1 MNCRISTRLLFTLFI
16 LLAGQAY
23 AQTGRI
29 VGYLE
34 NKYPCNRNLE
44 VSIDSIWKVSPDS
57 AGYFELKNIP
67 YGSRTLFIICGS
79 RVLFQQAISF
89 DQDLVFE
96 NKQFFPIA
104 DMETVI
110 VTDSKEMN
118 GFSKLG
124 AVSSGYIVAGKKN
137 DLILLGKID
146 ANLALNN
153 SRQVFSKVAGVNIWE
168 NDGSGIQMNVSTRGL
183 SQNGTLEFNMRKNG
197 YDIAADIMGYPD
209 MYYSPPLEAVAN
221 IELVRGAA
229 SLQYGTQLGGL
240 LNFRI
245 KRPPVTK
252 KWEVESKQTVGSY
265 GLFSS
270 YNSIGGEHKKLG
282 YFGYFY
288 HRSADG
294 WRENSDYK
302 WRSGYGLLTYK
313 PNPKLTMDLEF
324 TVMNFLLHLSAGL
337 SESQY
342 KIDHQQSVRDRNWF
356 RVNWNIPALT
366 IKYDLTP
373 KTSLSFVS
381 SLLIGK
387 RYSVENTK
395 PVTIVADTG
404 NRDLRKDNYLNLSV
418 EARLVSRYKLLGGNE
433 SVLAAGIRYY
443 NGRTGRGLGL
453 GNDRRDAD
461 FTFLNPD
468 RLEYN
473 DYTFRNKNLAF
484 FAENIFKLTKKLSII
499 PGIRYENIFFTAD
512 GYYNSS
518 GTLVYEKNLSSKRH
532 FPLFG
537 IGFDYKLNGSVNFY
551 GNATEGYRAAN
562 FNDIR
567 VTQPNLVVD
576 PNLKDSK
583 GFNIDLGARFKYRNL
598 LNGELTLFYLGYKDR
613 IGVVTRT
620 RPDNTTYLLSTNV
633 AASANRGIEFF
644 TEVNVLKSIRESI
657 QPDLFVFVSYAYTR
671 STYTR
676 SDNDYL
682 KSKIVEFSPE
692 HILRSGITFKMGQFS
707 GTLNGSYI
715 SKQYSDANNTISSA
729 NGNNGI
735 VPAYHVLDL
744 SAGYQLNKFRIE
756 ASINNLTKNKYFTRR
771 ATSYPGP
778 GIIPAEPRVFA
789 LSVQTRL

>member
-1 MNCRISTRLLFTLFI
+1 MNCRIPAYLIISLLI
-16 LLAGQAY
+16 LLSQAY
-23 AQTGRI
+23 AQGGKI

-34 NKYPCNRNLE
+34 NKFPCAGKPE
-44 VSIDSIWKVSPDS
+44 VSIDSVWKTVPDS

-67 YGSRTLFIICGS
+67 HGSRKLLIACGGQ
-79 RVLFQQAISF
+79 VLFQQEINF

-96 NKQFFPIA
+96 NRQFFPIA
-104 DMETVI
+104 DMEAVI

-124 AVSSGYIVAGKKN
+124 AVSGGYIIAGKKN
-137 DLILLGKID
+137 DLIMLGKID

-183 SQNGTLEFNMRKNG
+183 SPNRSWEFNMRKNG

-240 LNFRI
+240 LNFKM

-252 KWEVESKQTVGSY
+252 KWEIESKQTVGSY

-270 YNSIGGEHKKLG
+270 YNSLGGERKKLG

-302 WRSGYGLLTYK
+302 WRSGYGMITWK
-313 PNPKLTMDLEF
+313 PTSKLSMDLEF

-342 KIDHQQSVRDRNWF
+342 KINHQQSVRDRNWF

-366 IKYDLTP
+366 IKYELTP
-373 KTSLSFVS
+373 KTSLSLVS

-395 PVTIVADTG
+395 PVNLVADTG
-404 NRDLRKDNYLNLSV
+404 NRDIRKDQYLNLSV
-418 EARLVSRYKLLGGNE
+418 EARLVTRYKLFGGNE
-433 SVLAAGIRYY
+433 SVLATGLRYY
-443 NGRTGRGLGL
+443 NGRTARGLGL

-461 FTFLNPD
+461 FTFLHPD
-468 RLEYN
+468 QLEYN
-473 DYTFRNKNLAF
+473 DYTFRNKNLAL
-484 FAENIFKLTKKLSII
+484 FAENIFRITKKLSVI
-499 PGIRYENIFFTAD
+499 PGIRYENILFTAD
-512 GYYNSS
+512 GYYNAS
-518 GTLVYEKNLSSKRH
+518 GTLVYEKGLSSKRH

-537 IGFDYKLNGSVNFY
+537 IGFDYKLSNAVNLY
-551 GNATEGYRAAN
+551 ANATEGYRAAN

-583 GFNIDLGARFKYRNL
+583 GYNIDLGARFKYRNL
-598 LNGELTLFYLGYKDR
+598 VNGELTLFYLGYKDR

-633 AASANRGIEFF
+633 AASANRGLEFF
-644 TEVNVLKSIRESI
+644 TEVSVLKSVRESI
-657 QPDLFVFVSYAYTR
+657 KPDLFVFVSYAYTR

-692 HILRSGITFKMGQFS
+692 HIFRSGITFKTGKFS
-707 GTLNGSYI
+707 STLNGSWI
-715 SKQYSDANNTISSA
+715 SKQYSDANNTVSST

-735 VPAYHVLDL
+735 IPAYHVLDL
-744 SAGYQLNKFRIE
+744 SAGYLLGKFKIE
-756 ASINNLTKNKYFTRR
+756 GSINNLTKNKYFTRR

-789 LSVQTRL
+789 LSLQIKL